1 MSSPLDNGI
10 IRNSEPAQQAQYLR
24 KQLESHSWQA
34 ISDHLIASI
43 EVDSIPANVFHVW
56 MSVCKDADAIVAALR
71 QQDLSNCLR
80 LTAIRRFGKF
90 LRKDNSFAAI
100 WSAVGGVG
108 GLAKLMSAF
117 SVQHV
122 ATMCETICFS
132 SPARGAVAQRQQA
145 ITNLYK
151 TLTGCGDQPNPDTR
165 PLEGFYRRLLPACT
179 VDTVINQ
186 TADRKPGRRI
196 VLVHRSAYEQIAMT
210 AMIAANESE
219 RKKIDE
225 YTHLFDK
232 NRRFA
237 LTVLD
242 RVAEDPSVLHFN
254 GDSIISNFVEPLLRR
269 LCRVRDRQAIAHVL
283 RVMLECA
290 EKEPRVSAKVGAS
303 KLLHYAIFLWR
314 HPHNEKDAEE
324 LLTSLVAFTKWKGVR
339 RPTEAIRLLQKVET
353 MRRFDLFRLILL
365 HAPSLRVDIGLETE
379 AEDKKIASL
388 NVQWPIA
395 LFGIFDRLSALRL
408 FRRFWR
414 IIPED
419 KLTTHFQSMPAGMQY
434 IGGKDMYTMSAAL
447 ESQMTS
453 YPDETAPWFIRV
465 KNEASERKKKAAN
478 SREPE
483 DRGRWASSALSLC
496 IATNSLHLLHDT
508 LAWARRFNRDPKTV
522 ISLYQSGPL
531 LSSHDLLSGIP
542 SHTKRNLPPLS
553 EISDAVKKGNEV
565 VSYMLETAAM
575 GIQEPSFQVYNWISV
590 TSLYQ
595 DVLTSRIG
603 RTQKLQERHKISDE
617 DIMNSIW
624 KPTIEFLLK
633 MERFLLQPENE
644 KLCLQGVHGP
654 FKFIQKWTVEAT
666 TSTCRFLDEM
676 AEERNQLFVEIRP
689 TLHPA
694 VATLGKP
701 WPRGLPVQAL
711 CPVPEKAKLGVP
723 PMPYLDGRCRDVVF
737 FDSSAFNNVPE
748 DEDEEIRE
756 AIGPFQDSYKFA
768 FQHYLRA
775 AADEE
780 DRDQRL
786 RKAWSHV
793 INMMPEARMSKT
805 EAVDFWEHFFN
816 SLGFEGVEDGL
827 RRLGLTP
834 DRKVA
839 PLELPEPD
847 VDGMPVEWTPW
858 LAGKMAIQTTSKT
871 LDPVCLDHM
880 LRISD
885 LHSST
890 IKEHFTTAWSH
901 TRPTQ
906 PRIEEWSLA
915 SASKEASIAAAI
927 AYINT
932 QNGSDSSLTL
942 KPFPTG
948 ADCRY
953 PALYLDQ
960 EFLEA
965 YKHDD
970 ARRPIDV
977 LSSVGAHLPV
987 SLVHR
992 LAQSLMQRLESS
1004 EKKDPALLKT
1014 TMAVMKIL
1022 VRSDRPRIASQLV
1035 QHIVLDRDDDS
1046 SWHRHLLNVGFL
1058 NQLPASDASAVV
1070 TDLSTEM
1077 SLRHKKLVEQNARKR
1092 AEKEQSAVLVS
1103 PPETQKGEKEAP
1115 VAHTRVSTIKM
1126 VAQVLEDADF
1136 IDQPTVC
1143 DVLGTLLNSSSHP
1156 DVRIAIAD
1164 SLISMLGKTKQAK
1177 LKSRIYNALEKH
1189 VLPIASSINERT
1201 PPKEEE
1207 WLEAENGDG
1216 PLPEVYDAEPIN
1228 QIPSLLSRLV
1238 AAADLWPKDSPE
1250 YHGWVTRIL
1259 LPVFEESAA
1268 QNARWNALFVK
1279 RHKLGIAPQSLPAIP
1294 VKPEL
1299 LLEFWGN
1306 IPQARNKSNLE
1317 LFKQYLLANL
1327 RPDEGLEAAR
1337 KAVREDSN
1345 LRSSNGGAHW
1355 LHLWGGATVHGKI
1368 LPHFVRVLLE
1378 IDAKDEREAIEGV
1391 QAFTVQLLADSVSRS
1406 DLREFET
1413 IIGIIDAPKAK
1424 RQDQWRDNCLPV
1436 VEKAIGSVDEL
1447 RTEQWQNDPHRK
1459 PDVLPRTMSAKR
1471 TMLKGKYSNRDR
1483 VLSKE
1488 EMDEF
1493 VGEYCDLID
1502 ELVAENEPYHDEWS
1516 GFSRLALWDLWRH
1529 EQYFAMAMA
1538 LAPRINVRSP
1548 TLADYLK
1555 VQMTN
1560 DLIRPLLRSR
1570 PMPLGDEG
1578 IVPFRT
1584 VLNSWIA
1591 TPAERIRVYGRE
1603 LEKTLEDYL
1612 EEMAKEKEE

>member
-1 MSSPLDNGI
+1 MSSPLDNAI
-10 IRNSEPAQQAQYLR
+10 IRSSEPAQQAQYLQ

-43 EVDSIPANVFHVW
+43 EIDSIPANVFHVW
-56 MSVCKDADAIVAALR
+56 MSVCKNADAIVAAM
-71 QQDLSNCLR
+71 QQDVSNVAR
-80 LTAIRRFGKF
+80 LTAIRRFGKE
-90 LRKDNSFAAI
+90 LRKDDSFAAI
-100 WSAVGGVG
+100 WSAAGGVD
-108 GLAKLMSAF
+108 GLAKLMSTF

-132 SPARGAVAQRQQA
+132 SPARRAVAQRQQA
-145 ITNLYK
+145 ITKLYQ
-151 TLTGCGDQPNPDTR
+151 TLTGCGDEPNPDTR
-165 PLEGFYRRLLPACT
+165 PLEGLYKRLLPACT
-179 VDTVINQ
+179 VDTVLDH

-196 VLVHRSAYEQIAMT
+196 ILVHAPAYEQNAMA
-210 AMIAANESE
+210 AMFAPHKSD

-242 RVAEDPSVLHFN
+242 RVAKDPSVLHFN
-254 GDSIISNFVEPLLRR
+254 GDLIIFKFVEPLLRR
-269 LCRVRDRQAIAHVL
+269 LCRVRDRGAIAHVL

-290 EKEPRVSAKVGAS
+290 EKEPRVSAKVAAS

-324 LLTSLVAFTKWKGVR
+324 LLTSFVAFTQWKGVR
-339 RPTEAIRLLQKVET
+339 RPTEAMRLLQKVET
-353 MRRFDLFRLILL
+353 IRRFELYRLILL
-365 HAPSLRVDIGLETE
+365 HAPSLRVDISLETE
-379 AEDKKIASL
+379 AEDKKIANL

-395 LFGIFDRLSALRL
+395 LFGIFDRTSGLRL

-419 KLTTHFQSMPAGMQY
+419 KLATHFQSIPAGMQY
-434 IGGKDMYTMSAAL
+434 IGGKDMYTMSATL
-447 ESQMTS
+447 ESQVTS

-465 KNEASERKKKAAN
+465 KNEVSEHMRKATN

-508 LAWARRFNRDPKTV
+508 LIWARRFNRDPKTV

-542 SHTKRNLPPLS
+542 SHTHRNLPPLS
-553 EISDAVKKGNEV
+553 EIGEAVKKGNEV
-565 VSYMLETAAM
+565 VSYVLETAAM
-575 GIQEPSFQVYNWISV
+575 GIQEPSFQIYSWTSV
-590 TSLYQ
+590 THLYQ
-595 DVLTSRIG
+595 DFLTSRIR
-603 RTQKLQERHKISDE
+603 RTQKLQERYKILDE
-617 DIMNSIW
+617 DIMNFIW

-644 KLCLQGVHGP
+644 KLCLQVVHGP
-654 FKFIQKWTVEAT
+654 FKFIQNREVEAT
-666 TSTCRFLDEM
+666 TSTCRFLNEM
-676 AEERNQLFVEIRP
+676 AEKRNQLFVEIRP

-694 VATLGKP
+694 VANLSKP
-701 WPRGLPVQAL
+701 WPRGLPVQSL
-711 CPVPEKAKLGVP
+711 CPIPEKAKIGVP
-723 PMPYLDGRCRDVVF
+723 PMPYLDERCRDVVF
-737 FDSSAFNNVPE
+737 FDSSAFNDVPE
-748 DEDEEIRE
+748 DDEIQE
-756 AIGPFQDSYKFA
+756 AIGTFQDSYKFA
-768 FQHYLRA
+768 FEHYLRTA
-775 AADEE
+775 TDEE

-793 INMMPEARMSKT
+793 IDMMPESRMSKT

-816 SLGFEGVEDGL
+816 TLGFAGVQDGL
-827 RRLGLTP
+827 KRLGLAP

-858 LAGKMAIQTTSKT
+858 PTGKMAVQPTSKT

-880 LRISD
+880 LSISTD

-890 IKEHFTTAWSH
+890 IKQWFLTAWSH
-901 TRPTQ
+901 VRPPQ
-906 PRIEEWSLA
+906 RKVEEWSLS

-932 QNGSDSSLTL
+932 KYGSDSSLTL
-942 KPFPTG
+942 KPFPTA
-948 ADCRY
+948 ADARY

-965 YKHDD
+965 YKNDD
-970 ARRPIDV
+970 ARRPLDV

-987 SLVHR
+987 SLLHR
-992 LAQSLMQRLESS
+992 LAQSLMQRLEST

-1014 TMAVMKIL
+1014 TMAVLKIL

-1046 SWHRHLLNVGFL
+1046 SWHRHLLNTGYL
-1058 NQLPASDASAVV
+1058 RQLSASDASAVV

-1077 SLRHKKLVEQNARKR
+1077 SLRHKKLVEQNAKRK
-1092 AEKEQSAVLVS
+1092 AEKEHSAVLVS
-1103 PPETQKGEKEAP
+1103 PPETQKGEKDVP

-1126 VAQVLEDADF
+1126 VAQILEDADF
-1136 IDQPTVC
+1136 IDGPTVC

-1156 DVRIAIAD
+1156 DVRIAIVD
-1164 SLISMLGKTKQAK
+1164 SLTSMLGKTKQAK
-1177 LKSRIYNALEKH
+1177 LRSRFYDALEKH
-1189 VLPIASSINERT
+1189 IIPIASSINERT
-1201 PPKEEE
+1201 PPREKD

-1238 AAADLWPKDSPE
+1238 AAADLWPKESPE
-1250 YHGWVTRIL
+1250 YHEWVTRIL
-1259 LPVFEESAA
+1259 FPVFEESAA
-1268 QNARWNALFVK
+1268 QNARWNALFAK
-1279 RHKLGIAPQSLPAIP
+1279 RHKLNIAAQSLPAIP

-1317 LFKQYLLANL
+1317 LFKQYLLVNL

-1337 KAVREDSN
+1337 KAVRADSN
-1345 LRSSNGGAHW
+1345 LRSSNAGAHW
-1355 LHLWGGATVHGKI
+1355 LHLWGGATIQGKI

-1378 IDAKDEREAIEGV
+1378 IDAKTESETIEGV
-1391 QAFTVQLLADSVSRS
+1391 QAFTAQLLTDCISRS
-1406 DLREFET
+1406 EVREFES

-1436 VEKAIGSVDEL
+1436 VEKAIRGVDEL
-1447 RTEQWQNDPHRK
+1447 RTQEWQNDPHRK
-1459 PDVLPRTMSAKR
+1459 PDVLPRTMAAKR
-1471 TMLKGKYSNRDR
+1471 TMLKGKYSNRDG

-1502 ELVAENEPYHDEWS
+1502 ELVADNEPYHDEWK
-1516 GFSRLALWDLWRH
+1516 GFSRLAQYDLWRY

-1538 LAPRINVRSP
+1538 LARRINVRSP

-1555 VQMTN
+1555 TQMAS
-1560 DLIRPLLRSR
+1560 DLLRPLLRTR
-1570 PMPLGDEG
+1570 PLPLGDED
-1578 IVPFRT
+1578 VAAFRAVMT
-1584 VLNSWIA
+1584 SWVA
-1591 TPAERIRVYGRE
+1591 TPAERIRVCGRE
-1603 LEKTLEDYL
+1603 LETALEDYF
-1612 EEMAKEKEE
+1612 EEMAEEEENE